1 VNKSHREQLLNVAKS
16 SPAAVAVKDRDAW
29 MSIFANYNIV
39 EDPIGSR
46 PHVSGVFDGR
56 EGRRSQ
62 GPLQRFYDTF
72 IAPNEIR
79 FRVAQDIVVGQTVCR
94 ELVIELGMNEKV
106 KAEVPIHAFYE
117 MVQEGG
123 EYKVCRLAAHWELV
137 PMILQVM
144 GKGRAGMMAMLSLG
158 WRMVR
163 IQKLGGILG
172 FCLGFRGIHGRGKEL
187 VADFSR
193 AVETKN
199 SAWFNSVFH
208 SERSEIHLPSPEESP
223 SQAVEIH
230 HPAKFLVDREVTIAT
245 SSMISAGYCISC
257 VIDVECDGETHHG
270 IGLFEFNA
278 RSRRLDRV
286 KLYWDRGV

>member
-1 VNKSHREQLLNVAKS
+1 VSESHREKLMDVAMS
-16 SPAAVAVKDRDAW
+16 SPAAVAVKDRAAW
-29 MSIFANYNIV
+29 MSIFAHYSIV
-39 EDPIGSR
+39 EDPVGSR

-56 EGRRSQ
+56 EGCRSQ

-72 IAPNEIR
+72 IAPNEIK

-106 KAEVPIHAFYE
+106 KAEVPMHAFYQ

-144 GKGRAGMMAMLSLG
+144 GKGVSGMTAMLSLG

-163 IQKLGGILG
+163 IQRLGGILG

-187 VADFSR
+187 VGDFSR
-193 AVETKN
+193 ALETKN
-199 SAWFNSVFH
+199 SAWLNSIFH
-208 SERSEIHLPSPEESP
+208 SERSEIHLPSQEVSES
-223 SQAVEIH
+223 QGVQIH
-230 HPAKFLVDREVTIAT
+230 HPAKFLVDRKISIAT